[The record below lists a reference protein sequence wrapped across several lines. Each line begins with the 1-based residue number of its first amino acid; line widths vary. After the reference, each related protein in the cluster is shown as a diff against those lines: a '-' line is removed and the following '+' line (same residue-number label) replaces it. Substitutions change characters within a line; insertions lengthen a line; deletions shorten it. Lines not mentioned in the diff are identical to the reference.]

1 MITDKHPDDLTLE
14 EIKTMLAYYNRLY
27 YYKVRDDEAYK
38 AKKRQNALNTAHRKR
53 LDKMIEE
60 SGIEMAPEEQKPK
73 QKTGFPRKY
82 KFEDYGLKMPS
93 GVE

>member
-38 AKKRQNALNTAHRKR
+38 AKKKAKCFKHR
-53 LDKMIEE
+53 
-60 SGIEMAPEEQKPK
+60 
-73 QKTGFPRKY
+73 T
-82 KFEDYGLKMPS
+82 
-93 GVE
+93 